1 MRKSRAAFTLAA
13 IATFA
18 VQAAALLLW
27 RGDKGVAVTAS
38 NGTQLLA
45 AIIAAL
51 AAISASRRS
60 IRSFEAGFWRQLC
73 YSFTAWAV
81 AQFIWC
87 LQVHEFTAVFDDF
100 NYTVPLFFFSVT
112 PFAILLTRRAG
123 DKAGMDWVRILDSLQ
138 IVLLL
143 LAAYI
148 WFFYIPYQIET
159 NEELVRRTLDHMFIF
174 RNVTLWLALF
184 LRTAV
189 SNDRNERRLFL
200 IAGLF
205 MTLYMT
211 ANQLPTFAL
220 LYFGAP
226 PAGWMDLFWTVPFL
240 AVGVLAAYWSPLVG
254 ERARSGRFYAFASA
268 QITPSLLPL
277 VIVALS
283 AYMAPR
289 FPAISL
295 AFVISSF
302 VCYSVRL
309 AITQFKQDE
318 AKHELAEAEER
329 FRSLFHQ
336 NALPMWV
343 VDRSTNRFLEVNE
356 AAIQRYG
363 YVRDQFFTKTRSEIS
378 DTSDL
383 TNLVD
388 QTISR
393 TRATAHE
400 EKHRTAIGEIF
411 DASVSSVNIEF
422 AGKDAE
428 LCTIQDISERK
439 KLEHQLRQAQKMEAV
454 GTLAGGIAHD
464 FNNLLTI
471 ITGYSQVILERAGHD
486 EQLRREM
493 QQIEVAANKATALIR
508 QLLAFSRRQLL
519 QPQVINLESVV
530 SGVEKMLRRL
540 IGENVDL
547 VVRTTGTIGTIKA
560 DPGQIEQILL
570 NLAVNARDAME
581 FRNGG
586 RLTFELQNVDL
597 DEEFVRENVG
607 AISGAC
613 VMLAVSDTGCGM
625 SAETRA
631 RIFEPFF
638 TTKGSGGSGLG
649 LATVYGIVQQSGG
662 YITVQST
669 EGRGTTFR
677 IFLPRVEGAAVA
689 AEGTTEAPPENTG
702 FETVLLVEDDDGLRA
717 LTRRVL
723 LKHGYQVLEAS
734 RTSDAEI
741 ICREHPG
748 KIHLLLTDVIMPGL
762 SGKELSSRLTS
773 IRPEMIVLYMSGY
786 ADTVVMKQGVEES
799 SVNFIPKPFTP
810 SSLSQ
815 KVREVLDAHFGKPN
829 LARPYLRG

>member
-1 MRKSRAAFTLAA
+1 MGKSRAVFTLAA
-13 IATFA
+13 IATFTVQTA
-18 VQAAALLLW
+18 VLLLW
-27 RGDKGVAVTAS
+27 RGENVVAVNAS
-38 NGTQLLA
+38 NFAQVFA
-45 AIIAAL
+45 AVIAAL
-51 AAISASRRS
+51 AALSASRRS
-60 IRSFEAGFWRQLC
+60 ASSFQSGFWRQLS
-73 YSFTAWAV
+73 YAFSAWAV
-81 AQFIWC
+81 AQFFWSM
-87 LQVHEFTAVFDDF
+87 QESDFTATFDGLSV
-100 NYTVPLFFFSVT
+100 TLPLFFFSFI
-112 PFAILLTRRAG
+112 PFVILLTRRSS
-123 DKAGMDWVRILDSLQ
+123 DESGMDWLRILDSLQ

-148 WFFYIPYQIET
+148 WLFYIPYQTET
-159 NEELVRRTLDHMFIF
+159 DEQFTRRTLDHVFMF

-184 LRTAV
+184 LRAAV
-189 SNDRNERRLFL
+189 SNERNERRLFS
-200 IAGLF
+200 IAAIF
-205 MTLYMT
+205 MTLYMIAT
-211 ANQLPTFAL
+211 QVPTFARL
-220 LYFGAP
+220 HFDVQTG
-226 PAGWMDLFWTVPFL
+226 GWMDLFWTIPFT
-240 AVGVLAAYWSPLVG
+240 VITVISTHWSPLV
-254 ERARSGRFYAFASA
+254 EQRANRGFFAFASG
-268 QITPSLLPL
+268 QITPSLLPF
-277 VIVALS
+277 VILAFS
-283 AYMAPR
+283 AYMAAR
-289 FPAISL
+289 FPVISL

-309 AITQFKQDE
+309 AITQFKQDK

-343 VDRSTNRFLEVNE
+343 VDRGTNRFLEVNE

-363 YVRDQFFTKTRSEIS
+363 YVREQFLSKTRQEIS
-378 DTSDL
+378 DNGDL

-388 QTISR
+388 QAISR
-393 TRATAHE
+393 TRASAHE
-400 EKHRTAIGEIF
+400 EKHRAANGEIF

-422 AGKDAE
+422 AGKEAE

-519 QPQVINLESVV
+519 QPQVISLESVV

-547 VVRTTGTIGTIKA
+547 VVRTTGSIGPIKA
-560 DPGQIEQILL
+560 DPGQVEQVLL

-581 FRNGG
+581 ARNGG

-597 DEEFVRENVG
+597 DEDFARENVG
-607 AISGAC
+607 SVPGRY

-625 SAETRA
+625 TAETRA

-638 TTKGSGGSGLG
+638 TTKGSAGSGLG

-677 IFLPRVEGAAVA
+677 IFLPRVNGAAVV
-689 AEGTTEAPPENTG
+689 AEGVPEAPAESTG
-702 FETVLLVEDDDGLRA
+702 YETVLLVEDDDGLRA

-748 KIHLLLTDVIMPGL
+748 RIHLLLTDVIMPGL
-762 SGKELSSRLTS
+762 SGKELASRLAA

-786 ADTVVMKQGVEES
+786 NDAVVMKQGVEEGCA
-799 SVNFIPKPFTP
+799 NFISKPFTP

-815 KVREVLDAHFGKPN
+815 KVREVLDAHFGKPS